1 MAKMIFISPYLKGRG
16 EKAALARR
24 TKYIATREGVE
35 LLKDKTG
42 GGLATEKQREY
53 IQRLL
58 RSFPQAKELGEYE
71 DYASEPTKMA
81 ASELIDQVWEQFI
94 TAMDQ
99 RENFLD
105 YVAHRPGVQSQ
116 GDHGLWNSGGKV
128 PNLSEAVREVAE
140 HEGNVWTPI
149 VSLRRED
156 AERLGYTDA
165 ENWRALV
172 CSCLPELAKGYKIQP
187 ENLRWYAAL
196 HEKEKHFHIH
206 MIVFSSDPAEG
217 YLTVNG
223 IREIKSAFARQI
235 FAQDLVQVYEQKTR
249 YRNEVQSSAAEE
261 MTRLISAMETG
272 LLYSES
278 LYQLTEELAQ
288 RLKTTKGKKAYGYLP
303 PQVKRI
309 VDAIVDELAKDE
321 RVAAAY
327 SLWLDM
333 RDEVCRTYSENP
345 PERLPLSQ
353 QKEFKPVR
361 NMVIREVLRLSER
374 SLGLE
379 DEEMKDE
386 PEPEEDDAEVFIPA
400 EQARP
405 QQAWQKVYEQA
416 DRYRRAKAVLYS
428 EAADDEDRRSAL
440 STLEELWEEGYAIA
454 AHQLGKAYRDGLGTE
469 RDPVKAA
476 DWFRLC
482 AEKGYDC
489 SAYALGKL
497 LLEQGDATGG
507 IVWLKKAAERGN
519 QYARYRLGK
528 VYLLGEQAAKDVAAA
543 LEYLRSSAEQGNQ
556 YAQYTLGKLY
566 LLGKEVPRD
575 RERAVDYLTCSAAQ
589 GNAYAQFFLDHLE
602 DMRSPSAATAVI
614 RMLHHMSRIFRERT
628 TADNIHRGLRID
640 RKRWKE
646 LQEKRIALGHKPD
659 DHEDQVQTMG

>member
-42 GGLATEKQREY
+42 GGPETEKQREY
-53 IQRLL
+53 IRRLL
-58 RSFPQAKELGEYE
+58 RSFPQAKDLGEAE
-71 DYASEPTKMA
+71 DYASEPTKAA

-116 GDHGLWNSGGKV
+116 GDHGLWNAGGKV
-128 PNLSEAVREVAE
+128 LNLSEAVREVAE

-206 MIVFSSDPAEG
+206 MIVFSSDPTEG
-217 YLTVNG
+217 YLSVNG
-223 IREIKSAFARQI
+223 IRDIKSAFARQI

-249 YRNEVQSSAAEE
+249 YRNAVQSSAAEE
-261 MTRLISAMETG
+261 MARLIAEMETG
-272 LLYSES
+272 QQYSER
-278 LYQLTEELAQ
+278 LCQLTEELAQ
-288 RLKTTKGKKAYGYLP
+288 RLKTTKGKKVYGYLP
-303 PQVKRI
+303 PQTKRI

-327 SLWLDM
+327 SLWQNM
-333 RDEVCRTYSENP
+333 RDEVCRTYSQNL

-361 NMVIREVLRLSER
+361 NMVIRETLRLSEKPL
-374 SLGLE
+374 SFE
-379 DEEMKDE
+379 DEDMKDE
-386 PEPEEDDAEVFIPA
+386 PGPEEDDAEVFIPA
-400 EQARP
+400 DQAQP
-405 QQAWQKVYEQA
+405 QQAWRKVYEQA

-428 EAADDEDRRSAL
+428 EAADDEDKCSAL
-440 STLEELWEEGYAIA
+440 VSLEELWEEGYAIA
-454 AHQLGKAYRDGLGTE
+454 AHQLGKAYRDGLGAE
-469 RDPVKAA
+469 RDTTAAA
-476 DWFRLC
+476 DWFQLC

-497 LLEQGDATGG
+497 LLEQGNAEGG
-507 IVWLKKAAERGN
+507 ISWLKKAAERGN

-528 VYLLGEQAAKDVAAA
+528 VYLLGEQAAKDLEAA

-566 LLGKEVPRD
+566 LLGREVPRD
-575 RERAVDYLTCSAAQ
+575 RERAVDYLTRSAAQ
-589 GNAYAQFFLDHLE
+589 GNAYAKFFLDHLE

-614 RMLHHMSRIFRERT
+614 RMLHHMSRIFREST
-628 TADNIHRGLRID
+628 TADNIHRGLQID
-640 RKRWKE
+640 RKRWHE

>member
-35 LLKDKTG
+35 LLKDKAG
-42 GGLATEKQREY
+42 DEPETEKQREY
-53 IQRLL
+53 ILRLL

-71 DYASEPTKMA
+71 DYASEPTKAA
-81 ASELIDQVWEQFI
+81 ASELINQVWEQFI
-94 TAMDQ
+94 AAMDQ

-105 YVAHRPGVQSQ
+105 YVAHRPGVQRE
-116 GDHGLWNSGGKV
+116 GNHGLWNAGGKV
-128 PNLSEAVREVAE
+128 PNLSAAVREVAE

-172 CSCLPELAKGYKIQP
+172 CSCLPELARGYKIQP
-187 ENLRWYAAL
+187 DNLRWYAAL
-196 HEKEKHFHIH
+196 HEKERHFHIH
-206 MIVFSSDPAEG
+206 MIVFSSDPTEG
-217 YLTVNG
+217 YLTRQG
-223 IREIKSAFARQI
+223 IRDIKSAFARQV

-261 MTRLISAMETG
+261 MTRLISAMETE
-272 LLYSES
+272 LPCSER
-278 LYQLTEELAQ
+278 LCQLTEELSQ
-288 RLKTTKGKKAYGYLP
+288 RLRTTKGKKVYGYLP

-327 SLWLDM
+327 SIWQDM
-333 RDEVCRTYSENP
+333 RDEVCRTYSESV
-345 PERLPLSQ
+345 PERIPLSR

-361 NMVIREVLRLSER
+361 NMVIREALRLSEKPL
-374 SLGLE
+374 SFE
-379 DEEMKDE
+379 DEDMEDG
-386 PEPEEDDAEVFIPA
+386 PEPEE
-400 EQARP
+400 
-405 QQAWQKVYEQA
+405 
-416 DRYRRAKAVLYS
+416 
-428 EAADDEDRRSAL
+428 
-440 STLEELWEEGYAIA
+440 
-454 AHQLGKAYRDGLGTE
+454 
-469 RDPVKAA
+469 
-476 DWFRLC
+476 
-482 AEKGYDC
+482 EKG

-497 LLEQGDATGG
+497 LLEQGDAENG
-507 IVWLKKAAERGN
+507 ISWLKKAAERRN
-519 QYARYRLGK
+519 KYALYLLGK
-528 VYLLGEQAAKDVAAA
+528 VYLTGEQTEKNVEAA

-566 LLGKEVPRD
+566 LLGREVPRD
-575 RERAVDYLTCSAAQ
+575 RELAIDYLTRSAAQ
-589 GNAYAQFFLDHLE
+589 GNAYAQFFLDHRE
-602 DMRSPSAATAVI
+602 DIRSPSAASAVI
-614 RMLHHMSRIFRERT
+614 RMLHHMGRIFRERT
-628 TADNIHRGLRID
+628 TADNIHRGLQID

-659 DHEDQVQTMG
+659 DHEDQVQTMQ